1 MRRETAPFSL
11 STTASGA
18 AGNDSPGRP
27 RRSAGAAIERKA
39 LIALLLGACG
49 IGFAPV
55 FSKLAFDAEQQLPG
69 GGLGMIAA
77 AFWRTALAAPLF
89 WWLHARSG
97 SAGARG
103 DGRRARGDGRPTHLL
118 WLPGVAFAGDL
129 AAWHKAFEFTTL
141 ANATLLANFASI
153 LVAVAGY
160 VWLRERLGW
169 TFALGATAAFAGA
182 GVLLGVDFGR
192 GREPL
197 IGDALGL
204 LTACFYAAY
213 LLSVKLLRRDFGVA
227 HLMAYTS
234 SVAAAGLLI
243 IAWASG
249 ETLVPR
255 TAAAWSAVVALALVS
270 HAGGQG
276 LIAYALAHLPAG
288 FATLSLLVQPVV
300 TAAASWILF
309 AQVLSPLQI
318 GGGLLVLA
326 GLAVARRGSGAA

>member
-1 MRRETAPFSL
+1 MS
-11 STTASGA
+11 
-18 AGNDSPGRP
+18 AGDDSPGRP
-27 RRSAGAAIERKA
+27 PRSAGAATERKA

-55 FSKLAFDAEQQLPG
+55 FSKLAFDAEQHLPG

-89 WWLHARSG
+89 WWLHARSR
-97 SAGARG
+97 SAVAHRG
-103 DGRRARGDGRPTHLL
+103 DSRRTRLL

-169 TFALGATAAFAGA
+169 TFALGAAAAFAGA

-192 GREPL
+192 GPDPL

-227 HLMAYTS
+227 HLMAYSS
-234 SVAAAGLLI
+234 SVAAVGLLI

-249 ETLVPR
+249 EQVVPR
-255 TAAAWSAVVALALVS
+255 TAQAWSAVVALALVS

-326 GLAVARRGSGAA
+326 GLAVARRGSNAA

>member
-1 MRRETAPFSL
+1 MRERTADDAP
-11 STTASGA
+11 AGRGA
-18 AGNDSPGRP
+18 AGARE
-27 RRSAGAAIERKA
+27 RSA

-49 IGFAPV
+49 IGLAPV
-55 FSKLAFDAEQQLPG
+55 FSKLAFDAEQHLPG

-89 WWLHARSG
+89 WWLHARSRP
-97 SAGARG
+97 AGP
-103 DGRRARGDGRPTHLL
+103 GRDRRRDTRLL
-118 WLPGVAFAGDL
+118 WLPGLAFAGDL

-169 TFALGATAAFAGA
+169 AFALGAATAFAGA

-192 GREPL
+192 GRDPL

-213 LLSVKLLRRDFGVA
+213 LLSVKVLRRDFGVA
-227 HLMAYTS
+227 HLMAYAS
-234 SVAAAGLLI
+234 SVAAVGLLL

-249 ETLVPR
+249 EQVVPR
-255 TAAAWSAVVALALVS
+255 TAEAWSAVVALAFVS

-300 TAAASWILF
+300 TAAVSWILF

-326 GLAVARRGSGAA
+326 GLAVARRGSATA

>member
-1 MRRETAPFSL
+1 MRESTADDAP
-11 STTASGA
+11 ASRGA
-18 AGNDSPGRP
+18 AG
-27 RRSAGAAIERKA
+27 AVERTA

-49 IGFAPV
+49 IGLAPV
-55 FSKLAFDAEQQLPG
+55 FSKLAFDAEQGLPG

-89 WWLHARSG
+89 WWLHARS
-97 SAGARG
+97 AARG
-103 DGRRARGDGRPTHLL
+103 GGSCGRDVRLL
-118 WLPGVAFAGDL
+118 WLPGLAFAGDL

-153 LVAVAGY
+153 LVAVVGY

-169 TFALGATAAFAGA
+169 TFALGAAGAFAGA

-192 GREPL
+192 GRDPL
-197 IGDALGL
+197 VGDALGL

-213 LLSVKLLRRDFGVA
+213 LLLVKVLRRDFGVA
-227 HLMAYTS
+227 HLMAYSS

-243 IAWASG
+243 IAQASG
-249 ETLVPR
+249 EQVVPR
-255 TAAAWSAVVALALVS
+255 TVEAWSAVVALAFVS

-300 TAAASWILF
+300 TAAVSWILF
-309 AQVLSPLQI
+309 AQVLSALQI

-326 GLAVARRGSGAA
+326 GLAIARRGSSAA

>member
-1 MRRETAPFSL
+1 MRESTADDAP
-11 STTASGA
+11 ASRGA
-18 AGNDSPGRP
+18 AG
-27 RRSAGAAIERKA
+27 AVERTA

-49 IGFAPV
+49 IGLAPV
-55 FSKLAFDAEQQLPG
+55 FSKLAFDAEQGLPG

-77 AFWRTALAAPLF
+77 AFWRTTLAAPLF
-89 WWLHARSG
+89 WWLHARSAAPG
-97 SAGARG
+97 G
-103 DGRRARGDGRPTHLL
+103 GRRDRDARLL
-118 WLPGVAFAGDL
+118 WLPGLAFAGDL

-153 LVAVAGY
+153 LVAVVGY

-169 TFALGATAAFAGA
+169 TFALGAAGAFAGA
-182 GVLLGVDFGR
+182 GVLLRVDFGR
-192 GREPL
+192 GRDPL
-197 IGDALGL
+197 VGDALGL

-213 LLSVKLLRRDFGVA
+213 LLLVKVLRRDFGVA
-227 HLMAYTS
+227 HLMAYSS

-243 IAWASG
+243 IATASG
-249 ETLVPR
+249 EQVVPR
-255 TAAAWSAVVALALVS
+255 TVEAWSAVVALAFVS

-300 TAAASWILF
+300 TAAVSWILF
-309 AQVLSPLQI
+309 AQVLSALQI

-326 GLAVARRGSGAA
+326 GLAVARRGSSAA

>member
-1 MRRETAPFSL
+1 M
-11 STTASGA
+11 
-18 AGNDSPGRP
+18 
-27 RRSAGAAIERKA
+27 
-39 LIALLLGACG
+39 
-49 IGFAPV
+49 
-55 FSKLAFDAEQQLPG
+55 
-69 GGLGMIAA
+69 
-77 AFWRTALAAPLF
+77 
-89 WWLHARSG
+89 
-97 SAGARG
+97 
-103 DGRRARGDGRPTHLL
+103 
-118 WLPGVAFAGDL
+118 AFAGDL

-169 TFALGATAAFAGA
+169 TFALGAAAAFAGA

-213 LLSVKLLRRDFGVA
+213 LLSVKVLRRDFGVA
-227 HLMAYTS
+227 HLMAYSS
-234 SVAAAGLLI
+234 SVAAVGLLI
-243 IAWASG
+243 IAWTSG
-249 ETLVPR
+249 EQVVPR
-255 TAAAWSAVVALALVS
+255 TAEAWSAVVALAFVS

-276 LIAYALAHLPAG
+276 LIAYALAHLPAV

-300 TAAASWILF
+300 TAAVSWVLF
-309 AQVLSPLQI
+309 AQVLSALQI

-326 GLAVARRGSGAA
+326 GLAVARRGSGTA

>member
-1 MRRETAPFSL
+1 MQTP
-11 STTASGA
+11 
-18 AGNDSPGRP
+18 RP
-27 RRSAGAAIERKA
+27 RPAAGAALERNA

-55 FSKLAFDAEQQLPG
+55 FSKLAFDAEQHLPG

-97 SAGARG
+97 APGARG
-103 DGRRARGDGRPTHLL
+103 DARPTHLL

-160 VWLRERLGW
+160 LWLRERLGW
-169 TFALGATAAFAGA
+169 TFGLGATAAFAGA

-192 GREPL
+192 GRDPL

-204 LTACFYAAY
+204 LTACSYAAY

-234 SVAAAGLLI
+234 SVAAVGLLV
-243 IAWASG
+243 IAWTSG
-249 ETLVPR
+249 ETVVPR
-255 TAAAWSAVVALALVS
+255 TAEAWSAVVALAFVS

-309 AQVLSPLQI
+309 TQVLSPLQI

-326 GLAVARRGSGAA
+326 GLAVARRGSSTA

>member
-1 MRRETAPFSL
+1 MRERIGDDRPAGG
-11 STTASGA
+11 GA
-18 AGNDSPGRP
+18 A
-27 RRSAGAAIERKA
+27 SARERTA
-39 LIALLLGACG
+39 LIALVLGACG
-49 IGFAPV
+49 IGLAPV

-89 WWLHARSG
+89 WWLHARSP
-97 SAGARG
+97 SAGRGADRLRGARV
-103 DGRRARGDGRPTHLL
+103 L

-169 TFALGATAAFAGA
+169 TFALGAAAAFAGA

-192 GREPL
+192 GRDPL

-213 LLSVKLLRRDFGVA
+213 LLSVKVLRRDFGVA
-227 HLMAYTS
+227 HLMAWSS
-234 SVAAAGLLI
+234 SVAAVGLLI
-243 IAWASG
+243 IAWTSG
-249 ETLVPR
+249 EQVVPR
-255 TAAAWSAVVALALVS
+255 TGEAWSAVVALAFVS

-300 TAAASWILF
+300 TAAASWVLF
-309 AQVLSPLQI
+309 AQVLSALQI

-326 GLAVARRGSGAA
+326 GLAVARRGSSAA

>member
-1 MRRETAPFSL
+1 MT
-11 STTASGA
+11 
-18 AGNDSPGRP
+18 
-27 RRSAGAAIERKA
+27 IERKA
-39 LIALLLGACG
+39 LTALVLGACG

-55 FSKLAFDAEQQLPG
+55 FSKLAFDAEQLLPG

-89 WWLHARSG
+89 WWLHARGG
-97 SAGARG
+97 STGARG
-103 DGRRARGDGRPTHLL
+103 DGRGTRLL

-153 LVAVAGY
+153 VVAVVGY

-169 TFALGATAAFAGA
+169 TFALGAAAAFAGA

-192 GREPL
+192 GRDPL
-197 IGDALGL
+197 VGDALGL

-213 LLSVKLLRRDFGVA
+213 LLLVKVLRREFSVA
-227 HLMAYTS
+227 HLMAYSS
-234 SVAAAGLLI
+234 SVAAVGLLI
-243 IAWASG
+243 IACASG
-249 ETLVPR
+249 EQVVPR
-255 TAAAWSAVVALALVS
+255 TVKAWSAVVALAFVS

-288 FATLSLLVQPVV
+288 FATLSLLVQPVI

-309 AQVLSPLQI
+309 AQILSPLQI

-326 GLAVARRGSGAA
+326 GLAVARRGSLAA

>member
-1 MRRETAPFSL
+1 MS
-11 STTASGA
+11 
-18 AGNDSPGRP
+18 AGDDSPGRP
-27 RRSAGAAIERKA
+27 PRSAGAATERKA

-89 WWLHARSG
+89 WWLHARSSTG
-97 SAGARG
+97 GG
-103 DGRRARGDGRPTHLL
+103 GRHRTRLL

-160 VWLRERLGW
+160 LWLRERLGW
-169 TFALGATAAFAGA
+169 TFALGAAAAFAGA
-182 GVLLGVDFGR
+182 GVLLGVDLGR
-192 GREPL
+192 GRDPL
-197 IGDALGL
+197 VGDALGL

-213 LLSVKLLRRDFGVA
+213 LLLVKLLRRDFGVA
-227 HLMAYTS
+227 HLMAYSS
-234 SVAAAGLLI
+234 SVAAIGLLI

-249 ETLVPR
+249 EQVVPR
-255 TAAAWSAVVALALVS
+255 TAEAWAAVVALALVS

-309 AQVLSPLQI
+309 AQVLSALQI

-326 GLAVARRGSGAA
+326 GLAVARRGSSAA

>member
-1 MRRETAPFSL
+1 MQTPRRIGGEAG
-11 STTASGA
+11 GA
-18 AGNDSPGRP
+18 AGGDFPGRP
-27 RRSAGAAIERKA
+27 RRASGPARERSA

-49 IGFAPV
+49 IGLAPV
-55 FSKLAFDAEQQLPG
+55 FSKLAFDAEQHLPG

-89 WWLHARSG
+89 WWLHARSRP
-97 SAGARG
+97 AGPGR
-103 DGRRARGDGRPTHLL
+103 DGRRDTRLL

-169 TFALGATAAFAGA
+169 AFALGAATAFAGA

-213 LLSVKLLRRDFGVA
+213 LLSVKVLRRDFGVA
-227 HLMAYTS
+227 HLMAYSS
-234 SVAAAGLLI
+234 SVAAVGLLL

-249 ETLVPR
+249 EQVVPR
-255 TAAAWSAVVALALVS
+255 TAEAWSAVVALAFVS

-300 TAAASWILF
+300 TAAVSWILF

>member
-1 MRRETAPFSL
+1 MRERTGDDA
-11 STTASGA
+11 A
-18 AGNDSPGRP
+18 AGRGV
-27 RRSAGAAIERKA
+27 AGARERRA

-49 IGFAPV
+49 IGLAPV
-55 FSKLAFDAEQQLPG
+55 FSKLAFDTEQHLPG
-69 GGLGMIAA
+69 GGVGMIAA

-89 WWLHARSG
+89 WWLHARSTAAG
-97 SAGARG
+97 RGAGGLRGARV
-103 DGRRARGDGRPTHLL
+103 L

-160 VWLRERLGW
+160 LWLRERLGW
-169 TFALGATAAFAGA
+169 TFALGAAAAFAGA

-192 GREPL
+192 GRDPL

-213 LLSVKLLRRDFGVA
+213 LLSVKVLRRDFGVA
-227 HLMAYTS
+227 HLMAYSS
-234 SVAAAGLLI
+234 SVAAVGLLL

-249 ETLVPR
+249 EQVVPH
-255 TAAAWSAVVALALVS
+255 TGEAWSAVVALAFVS

>member
-1 MRRETAPFSL
+1 MQTPRKSGGE
-11 STTASGA
+11 ASGA
-18 AGNDSPGRP
+18 AGGDGPGRL
-27 RRSAGAAIERKA
+27 RQSAGTAIERKA

-55 FSKLAFDAEQQLPG
+55 FSKLAFDAEQHLPG
-69 GGLGMIAA
+69 GGLGMIAT

-89 WWLHARSG
+89 WWLHLQSG
-97 SAGARG
+97 SARSSG
-103 DGRRARGDGRPTHLL
+103 DGHRTRLL
-118 WLPGVAFAGDL
+118 WLPGVAFAADL
-129 AAWHKAFEFTTL
+129 AAWHKAFEYTTL

-160 VWLRERLGW
+160 FWLRERLGW
-169 TFALGATAAFAGA
+169 TFALGATAALAGA

-192 GREPL
+192 GSEPL

-213 LLSVKLLRRDFGVA
+213 LLSVKLLRRDFGVV
-227 HLMAYTS
+227 HLMAYSS
-234 SVAAAGLLI
+234 SVAAVGLLI
-243 IAWASG
+243 IAGTSG
-249 ETLVPR
+249 EQVVPR
-255 TAAAWSAVVALALVS
+255 TAEAWVAVVALALVS

-276 LIAYALAHLPAG
+276 LITYALAHLPAG

-309 AQVLSPLQI
+309 AQILSALQI

-326 GLAVARRGSGAA
+326 GLVVARHGSRAA

>member
-1 MRRETAPFSL
+1 MGDKRGRGERFQDQPRR
-11 STTASGA
+11 A
-18 AGNDSPGRP
+18 AG
-27 RRSAGAAIERKA
+27 AGFPRKA
-39 LIALLLGACG
+39 LIALTCGACG
-49 IGFAPV
+49 IGLAPV

-89 WWLHARSG
+89 WWWHARTAP
-97 SAGARG
+97 AGARA
-103 DGRRARGDGRPTHLL
+103 GRRDARLL
-118 WLPGVAFAGDL
+118 WLTGVAFAGDL
-129 AAWHKAFEFTTL
+129 AVWHKAFEFTTL

-153 LVAVAGY
+153 LVAAAGY

-169 TFALGATAAFAGA
+169 TFALGGAAAFTGA

-192 GREPL
+192 GRDPL
-197 IGDALGL
+197 VGDALGL

-213 LLSVKLLRRDFGVA
+213 LLLVKVLRRRFGVA
-227 HLMAYTS
+227 HLMAHVST
-234 SVAAAGLLI
+234 VAAMGLLI
-243 IAWASG
+243 IAYASG
-249 ETLVPR
+249 EQVVPR
-255 TAAAWSAVVALALVS
+255 TAEAWSAVVALAFVS
-270 HAGGQG
+270 HVGGQG

-309 AQVLSPLQI
+309 AQVLSALQI

>member
-1 MRRETAPFSL
+1 MRESTADDAP
-11 STTASGA
+11 ASRGA
-18 AGNDSPGRP
+18 AG
-27 RRSAGAAIERKA
+27 AVERTA

-49 IGFAPV
+49 IGLAPV
-55 FSKLAFDAEQQLPG
+55 FSKLAFDAEQGLPG

-89 WWLHARSG
+89 WWLHARS
-97 SAGARG
+97 AARG
-103 DGRRARGDGRPTHLL
+103 AGGGSRSRDVRLL
-118 WLPGVAFAGDL
+118 WLPGLAFAGDL

-153 LVAVAGY
+153 LVAVVGY

-169 TFALGATAAFAGA
+169 TFALGAAGAFAGA

-192 GREPL
+192 GRDPL
-197 IGDALGL
+197 VGDALGL

-213 LLSVKLLRRDFGVA
+213 LLLVKVLRRDFGVA
-227 HLMAYTS
+227 HLMAYSS

-243 IAWASG
+243 IAQASG
-249 ETLVPR
+249 EQVVPR
-255 TAAAWSAVVALALVS
+255 TVEAWSAVVALAFVS

-300 TAAASWILF
+300 TAAVSWILF
-309 AQVLSPLQI
+309 AQVLSALQI

-326 GLAVARRGSGAA
+326 GLAVARRGSSAA

>member
-1 MRRETAPFSL
+1 MQTPL
-11 STTASGA
+11 
-18 AGNDSPGRP
+18 P
-27 RRSAGAAIERKA
+27 RRSAGAAIERRA

-55 FSKLAFDAEQQLPG
+55 FSKLAFDAEQHLPG

-77 AFWRTALAAPLF
+77 AFWRTTLAAPLF

-103 DGRRARGDGRPTHLL
+103 GGRRTRLL

-160 VWLRERLGW
+160 LWLRERLGW
-169 TFALGATAAFAGA
+169 TFALGAAAAFAGA

-192 GREPL
+192 GPNPL

-234 SVAAAGLLI
+234 SVAAVGLLI

-249 ETLVPR
+249 ETVVPR
-255 TAAAWSAVVALALVS
+255 TAEAWSAVVALAFVS

-309 AQVLSPLQI
+309 TQVLSPLQI

-326 GLAVARRGSGAA
+326 GLAVARRGSNAA